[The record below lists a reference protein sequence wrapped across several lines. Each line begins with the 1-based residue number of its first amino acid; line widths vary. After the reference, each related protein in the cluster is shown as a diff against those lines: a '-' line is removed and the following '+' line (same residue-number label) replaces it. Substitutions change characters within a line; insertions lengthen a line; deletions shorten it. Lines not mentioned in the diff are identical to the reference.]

1 MGGVGAGGDHGADY
15 AGEGAEG
22 VANYATQIRRVTPEQ
37 VKTVAGK
44 YLDPAAQRVTIIRGI
59 KK

>member
-1 MGGVGAGGDHGADY
+1 
-15 AGEGAEG
+15 
-22 VANYATQIRRVTPEQ
+22 

-44 YLDPAAQRVTIIRGI
+44 YLDPAAQRVAIIRGI